1 MTLDDLKKMS
11 LNELME
17 IANKL
22 TDEEL
27 SALHDEADK
36 DSIVDLATYPEYRE
50 SKKDSKYSG
59 TDTCFVAGCDKPAYY
74 EGGDARYW
82 CGMCEEHADIRFDYV
97 FDLIHARD
105 ALCKPTD
112 VDSYYAQK
120 LVEDTK
126 KIKRT
131 H

>member
-11 LNELME
+11 LNDMREA
-17 IANKL
+17 ANKL

-50 SKKDSKYSG
+50 SKKDPKYVDG
-59 TDTCFVAGCDKPAYY
+59 KGKCFVAGCDKPAYF
-74 EGGDARYW
+74 EGGDARFW

-97 FDLIHARD
+97 FDLIHLDDSLRKS
-105 ALCKPTD
+105 LPRVRHFKHPPT
-112 VDSYYAQK
+112 SGNK
-120 LVEDTK
+120 NESN
-126 KIKRT
+126 
-131 H
+131 